1 MDNFEIDE
9 LFNNVSLEDS
19 NIYKNFIDFQDFNEI
34 KAKHSINNKFIDTE
48 FW

>member
-48 FW
+48 FR